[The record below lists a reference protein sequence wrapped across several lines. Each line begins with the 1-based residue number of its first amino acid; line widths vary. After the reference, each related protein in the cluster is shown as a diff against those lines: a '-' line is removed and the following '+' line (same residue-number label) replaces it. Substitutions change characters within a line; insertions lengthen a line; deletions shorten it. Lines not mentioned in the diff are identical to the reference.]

1 MSYTVAGRTREIGV
15 RMALGARRGD
25 VVRLV
30 LREGLL
36 LVAAGIVIGIPIA
49 LASGRLLHS
58 FLFGLN
64 STDPLSLIAVVLAL
78 GTVAAAAGF
87 IPARRA
93 AKVEPMVALR
103 NE

>member
-1 MSYTVAGRTREIGV
+1 
-15 RMALGARRGD
+15 
-25 VVRLV
+25 
-30 LREGLL
+30 
-36 LVAAGIVIGIPIA
+36 VIGIPVA

-58 FLFGLN
+58 FLFELKG
-64 STDPLSLIAVVLAL
+64 TDAVSLISVVLIL
-78 GTVAAAAGF
+78 SIVASVAGF